1 MRISPALKKT
11 GKRVLQIGLP
21 IIILAAFIYEVQK
34 WNWRLLLT
42 NSYHWNPWLLV
53 LSLLGFIIQEFTFG
67 LIWRNILARLG
78 SHLGILVSLRIYLGS
93 EFVRYIPGNVWH
105 VLTRIL
111 WVNKYGVTKPVAF
124 ASMTI
129 ELITK
134 LAAGALVFAA
144 SLIFW
149 GDFSTV
155 GSLVHGS
162 LFIVLG
168 SAGFIVLLI
177 VLHPRILNG
186 LLNIA
191 LRILKREPVNLTLR
205 YSDILLIT
213 LAWCGSWLLAGISF
227 YLLTLAFVPNLPITA
242 LPICMGIYAI
252 AWDFGFVTFITPSGL
267 GFRELAVAIL
277 FALAL
282 PTIPGSIVA
291 IIAVLQ
297 RVVSTLAELLCVGSA
312 YFGGGKQARAAL
324 LQIQQA
330 AQPAPGGALLAETSE
345 ESPASDN
352 RQAMPSSDE
361 EKTFTHSIGERGI
374 SSD

>member
-1 MRISPALKKT
+1 
-11 GKRVLQIGLP
+11 
-21 IIILAAFIYEVQK
+21 
-34 WNWRLLLT
+34 
-42 NSYHWNPWLLV
+42 
-53 LSLLGFIIQEFTFG
+53 
-67 LIWRNILARLG
+67 
-78 SHLGILVSLRIYLGS
+78 
-93 EFVRYIPGNVWH
+93 
-105 VLTRIL
+105 
-111 WVNKYGVTKPVAF
+111 
-124 ASMTI
+124 
-129 ELITK
+129 
-134 LAAGALVFAA
+134 
-144 SLIFW
+144 
-149 GDFSTV
+149 
-155 GSLVHGS
+155 
-162 LFIVLG
+162 VLG
-168 SAGFIVLLI
+168 GAGFIVLLI

-267 GFRELAVAIL
+267 GFRELAVAVL

-282 PTIPGSIVA
+282 PAIPGGIVA

-297 RVVSTLAELLCVGSA
+297 RIVSTLAELLCVGSA

-345 ESPASDN
+345 ESPTRDN
-352 RQAMPSSDE
+352 KQVMFSSDE

>member
-21 IIILAAFIYEVQK
+21 IIILAAFVYEVQK
-34 WNWRLLLT
+34 WNWHLLLS
-42 NSYHWNPWLLV
+42 NSYHWNPWLLA
-53 LSLLGFIIQEFTFG
+53 LSLLGFAVQEISFG

-78 SHLGILVSLRIYLGS
+78 SHLGILVTMRIYLGS

-105 VLTRIL
+105 VVTRIL
-111 WVNKYGVTKPVAF
+111 WVNKYGVSRSVAF

-149 GDFSTV
+149 GDIGAV
-155 GSLVHGS
+155 GSLVHDS

-186 LLNIA
+186 LLNFA
-191 LRILKREPVNLTLR
+191 LRILKREPVSLTLR

-213 LAWCGSWLLAGISF
+213 LAWCASWLPAGIGF
-227 YLLTLAFVPNLPITA
+227 YLITLAFVPGLPIAA
-242 LPICMGIYAI
+242 LPICIGIYAI

-267 GFRELAVAIL
+267 GFRELAIAVL

-282 PTIPGSIVA
+282 PSIPGGIVA

-297 RVVSTLAELLCVGSA
+297 RVISTLAELLCVGSA

-324 LQIQQA
+324 QQLQQSEQPASADRQPAIEDMQA
-330 AQPAPGGALLAETSE
+330 AS
-345 ESPASDN
+345 
-352 RQAMPSSDE
+352 SSDG
-361 EKTFTHSIGERGI
+361 KTFMHSIGERGI

>member
-21 IIILAAFIYEVQK
+21 IIILAAFVYEVQK
-34 WNWRLLLT
+34 WNWHLLLS
-42 NSYHWNPWLLV
+42 NSYHWNPWLLA

-111 WVNKYGVTKPVAF
+111 WVNKYGVTKSVAF
-124 ASMTI
+124 ASMTV

-134 LAAGALVFAA
+134 LGAGALVFAA

-149 GDFSTV
+149 GDFSAV

-186 LLNIA
+186 LLNTA

-213 LAWCGSWLLAGISF
+213 LAWCGSWLLAGIAF

-242 LPICMGIYAI
+242 LPICMGVYAI

-297 RVVSTLAELLCVGSA
+297 RVVSTVAELLCVGSA

-330 AQPAPGGALLAETSE
+330 AQPAPTETLPGRASE
-345 ESPASDN
+345 ISPAIDN